1 MYGVRGMADA
11 LDAVNTSLMSL
22 IDDDASSDDGVSPM
36 SRPESPPHVPIVL
49 GVPALGEQ
57 AIARR
62 RRSASFGKIDDSF
75 IFMATNLN
83 AADLVDASDYP
94 VSYEYTVTG
103 RKRRVPPVEGSVRVE
118 IGKRV
123 EINDHS
129 LAIFR
134 LGERVFAVDATC
146 SHAGGDLSAG
156 DIEDIDGRPC
166 VSCPRHHFCFDL
178 ETGTSLACVVFA
190 ANGHVQLLRATSS
203 GAAEPRHSLDTSFAP
218 LLNQTAGR
226 TATRR
231 KRFPSG

>member
-1 MYGVRGMADA
+1 MSSQARDSPLY
-11 LDAVNTSLMSL
+11 TSLMSVN
-22 IDDDASSDDGVSPM
+22 DDEASSDDGVSLT

-57 AIARR
+57 ALARR
-62 RRSASFGKIDDSF
+62 RRSASFGDIDDSF

-83 AADLVDASDYP
+83 AAGLVDANDYP

-123 EINDHS
+123 EINGED

-134 LGERVFAVDATC
+134 LGEQVFAVDAKC

-156 DIEDIDGRPC
+156 DIEEIDGRAC

-178 ETGTSLACVVFA
+178 QTGTSLAYVVFA
-190 ANGHVQLLRATSS
+190 KRSNGCVGLRARRVRWCSARLT
-203 GAAEPRHSLDTSFAP
+203 RHLRAPPSPSLP
-218 LLNQTAGR
+218 PAGR
-226 TATRR
+226 TATLR